1 MRPTLP
7 YKDLAPKAY
16 QNLLAQ
22 YQYIRACGL
31 EHGLL
36 YLVEL
41 RASQINGCLFCM
53 DMHATEAEEQG
64 EQSRRLHALP
74 GWRESTWFTP
84 RERAA
89 LAWTEAMT
97 RLPDHAVTEGLLKET
112 REQFTDEELVNLT
125 HAIALINSWNRLGVA
140 FLPALPALEVPA

>member
-22 YQYIRACGL
+22 YQYTRACGL

-53 DMHATEAEEQG
+53 DMHATEAGAHG
-64 EQSRRLHALP
+64 EHPRRLHALP
-74 GWRESTWFTP
+74 GWRESAWFTP

-97 RLPDHAVTEGLLKET
+97 RLSDHAVTADLVEEV
-112 REQFTDEELVNLT
+112 RQHFTDEELVNLT
-125 HAIALINSWNRLGVA
+125 HALALINAWNRLGVA
-140 FLPALPALEVPA
+140 FLPALPALEIPA